1 MKTKPKNTDN
11 EFTKDDEVLRLQG
24 MRPGSTKVGD
34 FKLRRFVPGTIDI
47 VQSNNT
53 GKKGN
58 FFTVAAFGFVHSVPL
73 DEVLE
78 IADDPAA
85 FSRAVRKWHI
95 ENFQTLEAQ
104 TALTEAVQAEFER
117 INASE
122 STSDTTG
129 ESGN

>member
-1 MKTKPKNTDN
+1 MKNKNQKTN
-11 EFTKDDEVLRLQG
+11 ELETDDEVLRLQG

-47 VQSNNT
+47 VQTNNT

-58 FFTVAAFGFVHSVPL
+58 FFTIAAFGFVHSVPL

-78 IADDPAA
+78 IADDPNA
-85 FSRAVRKWHI
+85 FARAVRKWHI

-104 TALTEAVQAEFER
+104 TALTEAVKAEFER
-117 INASE
+117 INSAE